1 MNYFLST
8 FKLLCT
14 KVLLTIPIGYFVFG
28 EEHFLVVYCLAF
40 VIFIDTVLGIWV
52 SVKHKVFT
60 SHKLG
65 RIASKISK
73 YTFALASI
81 WILGCLS
88 PVAFGWTYK
97 FFGTFLV
104 LTEVFSNFEK
114 LSLLG
119 LKLPTKFLARLNK
132 NFYDYY
138 FSDGEDKENALN
150 KILNKKL

>member
-1 MNYFLST
+1 MNSFIST
-8 FKLLCT
+8 CKY
-14 KVLLTIPIGYFVFG
+14 LLTKIFLTVPIGYFVFG
-28 EEHFLVVYCLAF
+28 QEHFLVVYCLAI
-40 VIFIDTVLGIWV
+40 VILVDSILGIWV
-52 SVKHKVFT
+52 GIKHRVFT

-73 YTFALASI
+73 YTLALTSV
-81 WILGCLS
+81 WVLGCLS
-88 PVAFGWTYK
+88 PIFFGWAYK
-97 FFGTFLV
+97 FVGTFLV

-138 FSDGEDKENALN
+138 LGDDDKKEKALN
-150 KILNKKL
+150 KILNKKI